1 MSNEIKIE
9 PELGRLV
16 PPYPTKL
23 CVSDACRREL
33 SEEEG
38 VYCFKDLESG
48 KFVFFCGVCTIDVEL
63 YNSDRFKL
71 LML

>member
-1 MSNEIKIE
+1 MNEVKLE

-23 CVSDACRREL
+23 CVLDTCRREL

-38 VYCFKDLESG
+38 VYAFTDIESG
-48 KFVFFCGVCTIDVEL
+48 KFVFFCGICTINIEL
-63 YNSDRFKL
+63 NHSHRFKL
-71 LML
+71 LAL